1 MVAKMHAEEIAIM
14 PALVRRL
21 LVAQFPQWAEL
32 PLTPAEPQGWD
43 NRTFRLGTDLCVRLP
58 SAIGYTPQIEK
69 EHRWLPYLASRL
81 PLPIPTP
88 IALGQPGEGYPWR
101 WSIYRWLAGETSA
114 AARIAD
120 RVAFAQ
126 DLALFLAGLQ
136 SIRASTGPQP
146 GPHSAY
152 RGGPLAFYEAE
163 ARRAIVALQDLI
175 DAESVTRVLDAALAT
190 RWGHP
195 PVWFHGDVAVN
206 NLLVRAGRLCA
217 VIDFGCAGVGDPACD
232 LVIAWTFFEGESRAA
247 FRATLQRD
255 DATWARARGWALW
268 KALIMLVNDR
278 GDPHKSAELGRI
290 IGAILADRVGNA

>member
-1 MVAKMHAEEIAIM
+1 MHAAEIAIDA
-14 PALVRRL
+14 ALVRRL

-43 NRTFRLGTDLCVRLP
+43 NRTFRLGIDLCVRLP

-69 EHRWLPYLASRL
+69 EHRWLPCLASRL

-114 AARIAD
+114 AAHIAD

-126 DLALFLAGLQ
+126 DLAHFLAGLQ
-136 SIRASTGPQP
+136 SIGASTGPQP
-146 GPHSAY
+146 GLHSAY

-175 DAESVTRVLDAALAT
+175 DAETVTRVLDAALAT

-195 PVWFHGDVAVN
+195 PVWFHGDVAAN

-247 FRATLQRD
+247 FRAALQHD

-268 KALIMLVNDR
+268 KALILLDKDR

-290 IGAILADRVGNA
+290 IGAILDDRVGNA